1 MCSNAHLNLNSS
13 IIDHDQPDCNLS
25 FSLKQ
30 LELSDKYDEND
41 EKTVKLDS
49 PYPPISMREP
59 IRIEKKNKGKE
70 ENSKIYP
77 KDYKISSVGSFFRDK
92 LYNCNALLRNFF
104 SRNKFVYSISSQATD
119 HPVSKTLPILEKNQL
134 HTKNNFKNIPK
145 ILSTGLKKPQPFIL
159 NKQSTK
165 N

>member
-70 ENSKIYP
+70 ENSKCYP
-77 KDYKISSVGSFFRDK
+77 KEYKISSGYRPP
-92 LYNCNALLRNFF
+92 R
-104 SRNKFVYSISSQATD
+104 
-119 HPVSKTLPILEKNQL
+119 
-134 HTKNNFKNIPK
+134 FKNSSYPREK
-145 ILSTGLKKPQPFIL
+145 STPHKKPLQKYSKNIVDWTKETSAIHFEQTEHKKIK
-159 NKQSTK
+159 KQ
-165 N
+165 